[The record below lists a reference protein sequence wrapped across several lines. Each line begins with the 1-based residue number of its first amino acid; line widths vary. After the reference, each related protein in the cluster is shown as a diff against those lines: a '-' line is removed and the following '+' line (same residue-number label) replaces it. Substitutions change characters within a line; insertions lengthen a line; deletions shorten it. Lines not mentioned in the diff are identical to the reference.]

1 MDQNGDLL
9 NAKLAW
15 CNPYEEKGLVL
26 GGLTSEALL
35 LRGAHLHAKNHHFAG
50 AQDQVPS
57 HDLPCQ
63 HGEIGWKEPCKC
75 LEENHFGLVVDDG

>member
-1 MDQNGDLL
+1 MIKLL

-15 CNPYEEKGLVL
+15 CNFCEEKRLVL
-26 GGLTSEALL
+26 GRLTSEALV
-35 LRGAHLHAKNHHFAG
+35 LRGAHLPAKNHHFAG
-50 AQDQVPS
+50 AQDQVSS

-75 LEENHFGLVVDDG
+75 LEENHFGLVVVDG